1 MWLAQTDLKVYTVE
15 GFTNDIGHKYCGM
28 PVCVL
33 GRGDTCLKFTPSHHA
48 KSLAQVGGRQTSL
61 SAAGMLRAGPAVAF
75 ASIWGSPLLP
85 SGLNHWRHPNKCAL
99 ALPGSSCLLLKE
111 QLEDSFPGS
120 DCFSSPLRD
129 HCLPRA
135 SGVNA
140 PFAQSLWQEIYAERM
155 NRILSVPASF
165 TLFCFCYF
173 SFCFQFFLAAQIC
186 WEVLGGNQGF
196 Y

>member
-1 MWLAQTDLKVYTVE
+1 M
-15 GFTNDIGHKYCGM
+15 
-28 PVCVL
+28 CVL

-135 SGVNA
+135 SGVKR
-140 PFAQSLWQEIYAERM
+140 SLCSVSVAGNLCRKDEQDPLSACFLYI
-155 NRILSVPASF
+155 ILLLLFLILLPIFFGCSGLLGGVGGKPRF
-165 TLFCFCYF
+165 PLTLP
-173 SFCFQFFLAAQIC
+173 QIC
-186 WEVLGGNQGF
+186 
-196 Y
+196 